1 MRRGKAREKN
11 AHDKPPPADAPAMVA
26 RAAGLGYKRRDHQQ
40 RRDGG
45 CPPIS
50 ISS

>member
-1 MRRGKAREKN
+1 MRTGKARKKN
-11 AHDKPPPADAPAMVA
+11 AHDTAAAAEAPAVVA
-26 RAAGLGYKRRDHQQ
+26 LAAGLGYKRRDHQQ